1 MKQMS
6 VRLILSLAI
15 VGVALCSQVVA
26 QDQAVPQFRSRN
38 EYSAERR
45 KTENAFPDV
54 VRALRTLHLP
64 PGKMREAEAKLTR
77 SEIETR
83 AAREEL
89 QSLIQ
94 KAEAQDYGRRSV
106 DSARIAE
113 LRTNLQKSTDQL
125 HSEIKTLL
133 TPPQRDQFDKY
144 MRRQIRERG
153 PRPLGSR

>member
-26 QDQAVPQFRSRN
+26 QDQAVPQFRSRG

-45 KTENAFPDV
+45 KTENAFPEV

-125 HSEIKTLL
+125 HSKIKTLL

>member
-26 QDQAVPQFRSRN
+26 QDQAVPQFRSRG

>member
-89 QSLIQ
+89 QLLTQ

-106 DSARIAE
+106 DSSRIAE

-153 PRPLGSR
+153 PRPLGSH